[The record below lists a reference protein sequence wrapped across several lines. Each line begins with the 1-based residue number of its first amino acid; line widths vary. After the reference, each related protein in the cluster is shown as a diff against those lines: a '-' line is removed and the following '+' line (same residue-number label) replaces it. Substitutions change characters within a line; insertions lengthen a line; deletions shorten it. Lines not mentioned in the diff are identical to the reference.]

1 MARYNPKVQSLG
13 NFWTRRAIFKIQTA
27 LESPR
32 HYAHF
37 GVRHVA
43 LRRAAPKLSRRKKK
57 KWYNPGWYNP
67 STLNGRNFGSRN
79 RIFDFFFSAE
89 SPSRA
94 LQFLFSRRSDTT
106 TSKSA
111 RRYLN
116 RSMSFWLTLLTETTQ
131 YAQVETRIF
140 KIITKSVT
148 RNFKSQYLRFQK

>member
-57 KWYNPGWYNP
+57 MVQSGVVQSLYFERP
-67 STLNGRNFGSRN
+67 
-79 RIFDFFFSAE
+79 
-89 SPSRA
+89 
-94 LQFLFSRRSDTT
+94 
-106 TSKSA
+106 
-111 RRYLN
+111 
-116 RSMSFWLTLLTETTQ
+116 
-131 YAQVETRIF
+131 
-140 KIITKSVT
+140 
-148 RNFKSQYLRFQK
+148 